1 MSEQDIRGTAWDSL
15 AVIDKDGKIFNVANS
30 LLEIALALNRIA
42 DALEAENKLT
52 AAAKADQ

>member
-1 MSEQDIRGTAWDSL
+1 MNRKKPAHQPVPDEADVTDGLL
-15 AVIDKDGKIFNVANS
+15 A
-30 LLEIALALNRIA
+30 IALALNRIA